1 MLLRHDP
8 HLSQPILD
16 IVARIYQ
23 KLAGS
28 EDEHED
34 HDQQADIPRFAAIF
48 KSFLGSLRGRDGTL
62 RVL

>member
-1 MLLRHDP
+1 LLRRDP
-8 HLSQPILD
+8 QLSQPILD

-34 HDQQADIPRFAAIF
+34 HDEQADIPRLLQQFSNPSSVPSVDAMEH
-48 KSFLGSLRGRDGTL
+48 
-62 RVL
+62 